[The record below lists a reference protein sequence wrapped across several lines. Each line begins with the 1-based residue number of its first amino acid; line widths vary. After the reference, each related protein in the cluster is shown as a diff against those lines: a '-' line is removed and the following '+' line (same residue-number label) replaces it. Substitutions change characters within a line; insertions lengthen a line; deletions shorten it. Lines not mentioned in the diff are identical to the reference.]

1 MTSLEGWGSTIEL
14 HPPGLLGT
22 AQQASQ
28 VAYRLA
34 PVSRTPGHGH
44 PKAKSKDLSRTVAC
58 FTLSV
63 RLRAVAATPSP
74 PYGTPDPVASACC
87 PMISRTTA
95 ESELSV

>member
-1 MTSLEGWGSTIEL
+1 MASLEGWGSTIEL

-63 RLRAVAATPSP
+63 RLRAVAAKPRRSMARPIPSRP
-74 PYGTPDPVASACC
+74 HAA
-87 PMISRTTA
+87 R
-95 ESELSV
+95 